1 MSEAVKTYKFP
12 KALGACADKLY
23 ALRALRLAEQ
33 KRVDVIEAE
42 ESALRE
48 HIISTL
54 PKSEASGVA
63 GKVARV
69 AVLTKTVAQVQDWD
83 ALYKYVARTKQ
94 FDLLQRRVSDAAVKA
109 RWEDG
114 KAVPGVDKF
123 NAVTVSVTKL

>member
-1 MSEAVKTYKFP
+1 MSTAAKTYKFP
-12 KALGACADKLY
+12 KALGACADRLY
-23 ALRALRLAEQ
+23 ALRATRLAEQ
-33 KRVDVIEAE
+33 KKVDAIGAE
-42 ESALRE
+42 EAALKE
-48 HIISTL
+48 HIINTL
-54 PKSEASGVA
+54 PKSEASGVS
-63 GKVARV
+63 GKTARV

-94 FDLLQRRVSDAAVKA
+94 FDLLARRVSDAAVKE

>member
-1 MSEAVKTYKFP
+1 M
-12 KALGACADKLY
+12 Y

-33 KRVDVIEAE
+33 KKVDAIDAE
-42 ESALRE
+42 ECALKE
-48 HIISTL
+48 HIINAL

-63 GKVARV
+63 GRVARV
-69 AVLTKTVAQVQDWD
+69 AVMTKVVAQVQDWD

-123 NAVTVSVTKL
+123 NAVTVSITKL

>member
-1 MSEAVKTYKFP
+1 MSEKTYKFP

-23 ALRALRLAEQ
+23 QLRALRLAEQ

>member
-1 MSEAVKTYKFP
+1 MSEKTYKFP

-23 ALRALRLAEQ
+23 QLRALRLAEQ
-33 KRVDVIEAE
+33 KKVDAIEAE